1 MRVLLLDAAP
11 GKLLDHELECLLGH
25 GLAVT
30 LNLRRIAD
38 DASARVAWTGRVDF
52 TDFDAFDESALIAE
66 TIRGGLGH
74 HAVKSRA
81 GVPLR
86 AAFLAAATDPALAN
100 RLRVIGGRGRRP
112 VHRRQKP
119 RGIGMDLFM
128 IPDYALPRMHESAL
142 KVLLFHPTLL
152 EQRRATVL
160 RRTTAMRTGLSALL
174 LLGTWATASTLPAS
188 ASDSPVR
195 STEAP
200 ASAPLLSAMRHDLG
214 LTKSQAEARLAAEKT
229 ATTVERKAKHAAG
242 SSYGGSWFDA
252 ASGKLTVAVTRDA
265 NTEAVRATGATVRL
279 VRHSA
284 RQLDAAKKRIDALS
298 APTGVGS
305 WYVDTKANKVV
316 VNVVTAHR
324 NDNDVQTFL
333 AQARQAG
340 PVTVEQTADA
350 PQTFAAGTVGGDPY
364 YTGNVRCSIGFSVYG
379 GFVTAGHCDQHT
391 GAVYGWDGSYV
402 GNFQGSS
409 FPDNDY
415 AWVNVGSGWWTVPVV
430 LGWGTVSDQLVR
442 GSAEAPVGAS
452 ICRSGSTS
460 HWHCGTVLAK
470 DETVNYSQGA
480 VHQMTKTS
488 VCAEPG
494 DSGGSFISG
503 DQAQGVTSGGWGNCS
518 SGGETWYQP
527 INEIL
532 NRYGLTLHTA

>member
-1 MRVLLLDAAP
+1 
-11 GKLLDHELECLLGH
+11 
-25 GLAVT
+25 
-30 LNLRRIAD
+30 
-38 DASARVAWTGRVDF
+38 
-52 TDFDAFDESALIAE
+52 
-66 TIRGGLGH
+66 
-74 HAVKSRA
+74 
-81 GVPLR
+81 
-86 AAFLAAATDPALAN
+86 
-100 RLRVIGGRGRRP
+100 
-112 VHRRQKP
+112 
-119 RGIGMDLFM
+119 
-128 IPDYALPRMHESAL
+128 
-142 KVLLFHPTLL
+142 
-152 EQRRATVL
+152 
-160 RRTTAMRTGLSALL
+160 MRTGLSALL
-174 LLGTWATASTLPAS
+174 LLGTWAGASTLPAS
-188 ASDSPVR
+188 AADSPAP
-195 STEAP
+195 SAEAP
-200 ASAPLLSAMRHDLG
+200 ASAQLLSAMQHDLG
-214 LTKSQAEARLAAEKT
+214 LTRSQAEARLADEKT
-229 ATTVERKAKHAAG
+229 ATAVERKAKRAAG

-252 ASGKLTVAVTRDA
+252 KSGSLTVAVTRGA
-265 NTEAVRATGATVRL
+265 NAEAVRSTGATVRL
-279 VRHSA
+279 VKHSA
-284 RQLDAAKKRIDALS
+284 RQLDAAKARIDALS
-298 APTGVGS
+298 APAGVGS

-324 NDNDVQTFL
+324 LDNDVQSFL
-333 AQARQAG
+333 ARARQTG
-340 PVTVEQTADA
+340 PVTVKQTADA

-379 GFVTAGHCDQHT
+379 GFVSAGHCDQHT
-391 GAVYGWDGSYV
+391 GAVYGWDHSYI

-415 AWVNVGSGWWTVPVV
+415 SWVNVGSGWWTVPVV

-460 HWHCGTVLAK
+460 HWHCGNVLAK
-470 DETVNYSQGA
+470 NETVNYSQGA
-480 VHQMTKTS
+480 VHEMTKTS